1 MLVMLAMLVT
11 VFVIVPASYLTLVI
25 NVGILAMLITTLVPL
40 AGDAINLYIEN
51 RSRLRSKNIVVKEND
66 GNEIKESI

>member
-11 VFVIVPASYLTLVI
+11 VFVIVPASYLTFVI

-40 AGDAINLYIEN
+40 AGDAINLHIEN